1 MRGGGLL
8 GSGKGLIHGF
18 AQGALVSFPH
28 LRQEFVSGGAITFR
42 VRVTTT
48 VANDPSC
55 VKTQNIETRRE

>member
-28 LRQEFVSGGAITFR
+28 LRQEFVSGAL
-42 VRVTTT
+42 
-48 VANDPSC
+48 
-55 VKTQNIETRRE
+55 